1 MTLIVVAAVDDRFE
15 DNIEKLRRGP
25 HPVLRSDTSMGGHP
39 SAAFI
44 REYHRN
50 PQFDSYLFLQDSL
63 EPTATDVVAPFKF
76 ADAEVVGWARFPMFF
91 DNEYQQRWVLDQG
104 FTVQPLWG
112 IFGPI
117 FYATRAAMERAEM
130 WFPRTPRNRLEAQGT
145 ERAWAFTFQQA
156 GDKPVFLHEWSNE
169 HLSSGDAYPFKKTF
183 ALRPDVEVQH
193 GSS

>member
-1 MTLIVVAAVDDRFE
+1 MSDTLIVVAAVDDRFKH
-15 DNIEKLRRGP
+15 NIQALKERHGSLVVRE
-25 HPVLRSDTSMGGHP
+25 DTSMGGHP

-44 REYHRN
+44 RAYHKN
-50 PQFDSYLFLQDSL
+50 PEFDSYLFLQDSL
-63 EPTATDVVAPFKF
+63 EPTASDVVAPFKF

-91 DNEYQQRWVLDQG
+91 DNEYQQEWVLRQG
-104 FTVQPLWG
+104 FTVQPLYG

-156 GDKPVFLHEWSNE
+156 GDKPVFLHEWSNQ

-183 ALRPDVEVQH
+183 ALRPDVEVPQ
-193 GSS
+193 